1 MLRYFTAGESH
12 GPCLTMI
19 IDGVPAGF
27 PVDPG
32 KINHDLWRCTSQWQG
47 QNERAKQSD

>member
-19 IDGVPAGF
+19 IDRLPAGF
-27 PVDPG
+27 AIEVGKNCHPG
-32 KINHDLWRCTSQWQG
+32 FYDDNLRL
-47 QNERAKQSD
+47 SDSNP

>member
-19 IDGVPAGF
+19 IDGAPAGF
-27 PVDPG
+27 PIDAA
-32 KINHDLWRCTSQWQG
+32 KFNHDLWRC
-47 QNERAKQSD
+47 

>member
-27 PVDPG
+27 LSKSARSITTCG
-32 KINHDLWRCTSQWQG
+32 GAN
-47 QNERAKQSD
+47 RAMAAAGAC